1 MEQYIYELGLYQT
14 TDHLCIYHMIYMYYN
29 ECILVSNN
37 ISTKRKQNLKKQTK
51 KTTKNTKPQN
61 VYMSM
66 FSICQ
71 SQVRQG

>member
-1 MEQYIYELGLYQT
+1 MNVQIYLHMLHMEQYIYELGLYQT

-51 KTTKNTKPQN
+51 KQQKTQN
-61 VYMSM
+61 LKMYT
-66 FSICQ
+66 
-71 SQVRQG
+71 